1 MSSQEIGRREFLAAS
16 AVGGAAVTGLAG
28 SARAQPPSPGEA
40 QGKPKLKGRIKHSV
54 CRWCFNG
61 IDLDVLCRDVAA
73 MGYQSVELVGV
84 AEWPTLAAHG
94 LKCAVAVGP
103 TKIHSGFNRVAN
115 HPTYLRRL
123 EEMLP
128 RTAAAGC
135 PMMIVFSGN
144 NAGISDDEGLKNC
157 VTGLKEA
164 VKFAEANKVMLVME
178 LLNSKIDHPDYMCR
192 HTEWGVELVKRV
204 GSDWFRLLY
213 DIYHMQIMEGDV
225 IRTIQDNIQHI
236 AHFHTAGVP
245 GRHEIEDFQELNYHA
260 ICRAIAETGYRG
272 YIAQE
277 FIPQHN
283 AMESLRR
290 AIEICDG

>member
-1 MSSQEIGRREFLAAS
+1 MKRREFLAAS
-16 AVGGAAVTGLAG
+16 AVGSAAVAGLT
-28 SARAQPPSPGEA
+28 SAVRAQPEA
-40 QGKPKLKGRIKHSV
+40 GSEATGAPKLKGRIKHSV

-61 IDLDVLCRDVAA
+61 IDLDVFCRDVSA

-94 LKCAVAVGP
+94 LTCAVAVGP
-103 TKIHSGFNRVAN
+103 TKITSGFNRVEN
-115 HPTYLRRL
+115 HAPYLRRM

-144 NAGISDDEGLKNC
+144 NAGMSDDEGLKNC

-164 VKFAEANKVMLVME
+164 VKLAEANKVMLVME
-178 LLNSKIDHPDYMCR
+178 LLNSKVDHADYMCR
-192 HTEWGVELVKRV
+192 HTKWGVELVKRV
-204 GSDWFRLLY
+204 ESDWFRLLY

-225 IRTIQDNIQHI
+225 IRTVQDNMQHI

-245 GRHEIEDFQELNYHA
+245 GRHEIEDKQELNYRA
-260 ICRAIAETGYRG
+260 ICEGIVNAGFTG

-283 AMESLRR
+283 AMASLRR
-290 AIEICDG
+290 AIEICDV